1 MEGWDGRW
9 FIPSDGMWWAFESPA
24 RSGFLKILSAGLR
37 ACRHA
42 LSVCPLFFAARSRA
56 SRVFQRWIPSP
67 CH

>member
-42 LSVCPLFFAARSRA
+42 LSVCPLFFRGT
-56 SRVFQRWIPSP
+56 
-67 CH
+67 